1 MLFLHGSVIAQS
13 AVLLVQIERFV
24 KHKLD
29 VCRWVGLAV
38 LLVQL
43 LSLGLAYALSAA
55 QQKLLDVR
63 CDMCP
68 SLQHLFHVCP
78 RLSLTSPKDSAAGL
92 LGCTQVLQPYWNPM
106 IAVQTMQIREF
117 ACQ

>member
-1 MLFLHGSVIAQS
+1 M
-13 AVLLVQIERFV
+13 

-38 LLVQL
+38 LIIQL

-63 CDMCP
+63 SDP
-68 SLQHLFHVCP
+68 TSLSVYM
-78 RLSLTSPKDSAAGL
+78 KSAAKS
-92 LGCTQVLQPYWNPM
+92 VH
-106 IAVQTMQIREF
+106 
-117 ACQ
+117 

>member
-1 MLFLHGSVIAQS
+1 MKHRCFCMPEMPPSGSTTDLYLPVPSS
-13 AVLLVQIERFV
+13 AMAELPCALQIERFV

-38 LLVQL
+38 LIMQL

-63 CDMCP
+63 
-68 SLQHLFHVCP
+68 
-78 RLSLTSPKDSAAGL
+78 
-92 LGCTQVLQPYWNPM
+92 
-106 IAVQTMQIREF
+106 
-117 ACQ
+117 

>member
-1 MLFLHGSVIAQS
+1 MLIHT
-13 AVLLVQIERFV
+13 QIERFV

-38 LLVQL
+38 LVVQL

-63 CDMCP
+63 RAPM
-68 SLQHLFHVCP
+68 SALLS
-78 RLSLTSPKDSAAGL
+78 RLHT
-92 LGCTQVLQPYWNPM
+92 V
-106 IAVQTMQIREF
+106 
-117 ACQ
+117 

>member
-1 MLFLHGSVIAQS
+1 MTA
-13 AVLLVQIERFV
+13 QIERFV

-38 LLVQL
+38 LIMQL

-63 CDMCP
+63 
-68 SLQHLFHVCP
+68 
-78 RLSLTSPKDSAAGL
+78 
-92 LGCTQVLQPYWNPM
+92 
-106 IAVQTMQIREF
+106 
-117 ACQ
+117 

>member
-1 MLFLHGSVIAQS
+1 MPCLHKSVIAKH
-13 AVLLVQIERFV
+13 AVFSLQIERFV

-38 LLVQL
+38 LIVQL

-63 CDMCP
+63 CDVVP
-68 SLQHLFHVCP
+68 FLQ
-78 RLSLTSPKDSAAGL
+78 
-92 LGCTQVLQPYWNPM
+92 
-106 IAVQTMQIREF
+106 
-117 ACQ
+117 